1 MENLNT
7 NIYIPPSSLAAQ
19 NERNPLKLSAAQ
31 SGEERSDA
39 LNMIQDE
46 EERTEALI
54 AIQNEAEQTE
64 SISVPKNEMMPLEA
78 LSSRQNELEK
88 LKAKIEE
95 ELDFEKLLEMS
106 EHLRNAVRS
115 ILDSCG
121 MYFRIFSRVKSV
133 QSIAEKINRGKY
145 GSKENPKKIQDLLG
159 LRVVLY
165 YYDDLSICR
174 DIMERTFQM
183 IDDWSRPKYNADEFR
198 ATKINGVFRFPQEY
212 FNLYKKD
219 LWKLPIDTTFEVQF
233 RTVFFEG
240 WHEIEHDMRY
250 KSILSDDEFWKGSE
264 ELSRILNCI
273 LANLELSDWSLVQL
287 FDQLSYN
294 HYKRA
299 NWELMLKSKYRIKM
313 SGSETLDYRILE
325 VFDRN
330 REIAKQFF
338 KASRRR
344 LIYELLKLD
353 KPHISYNLIVQL
365 INNSVV
371 HNEEIAE
378 ICKTLPLGRDDKVY
392 QKSTATRLESIL
404 LFHLEQPLLHKPS
417 RTLEAEFN
425 SACLILYKWARF
437 KLNPVFEDI
446 PPVLCSY
453 KNHLP
458 GYQLDIKFQ
467 PDSFSFQMK
476 MHYIDSKSVGTLWHV
491 HSYITLFDDG
501 KLHFCHMTSC
511 DMPRGVSQQSNF
523 CRPSFLPDLA
533 HKVGITDIERL
544 NNKAQFVATSEQFK
558 KFTTLVNSKERR
570 LPVIAIVQHTSDA
583 PEGRTA
589 SFHDYDMNTFT
600 INGTRLAKVIGHYS
614 HVYMVDFSLTDAFG
628 HVFEI
633 KSENALGCICIFWPN
648 YYNRETE
655 LFTRKMVID
664 TQFDF
669 NRFAFHDENIYE
681 KAFRHKL
688 VQIIKNDN
696 VSH

>member
-1 MENLNT
+1 MENFKSNMYL
-7 NIYIPPSSLAAQ
+7 PQSSLTAQ
-19 NERNPLKLSAAQ
+19 SEGTPAKTLTAK
-31 SGEERSDA
+31 SGEERSDT
-39 LNMIQDE
+39 LNAIQDE
-46 EERTEALI
+46 EERTEALV
-54 AIQNEAEQTE
+54 AIQNEAEQTKAITRQKTE
-64 SISVPKNEMMPLEA
+64 TISPEE
-78 LSSRQNELEK
+78 LSSRQNEIEQ
-88 LKAKIEE
+88 LKEKIEE
-95 ELDFEKLLEMS
+95 ELDFEKLTELC
-106 EHLRNAVRS
+106 EHLRNAVRG
-115 ILDSCG
+115 ILNSCG

-145 GSKENPKKIQDLLG
+145 GSEENPKKIQDLLG

-183 IDDWSRPKYNADEFR
+183 LDDWSRPKYSADEFR

-212 FNLYKKD
+212 FALYKKN
-219 LWKLPIDTTFEVQF
+219 LWKLPIDTTFEIQF

-313 SGSETLDYRILE
+313 SGSDTLDYRILE
-325 VFDRN
+325 IFDQD
-330 REIAKQFF
+330 REVAKQFF

-353 KPHISYNLIVQL
+353 TPHISYNLIIQL

-371 HNEEIAE
+371 HNEEITQ
-378 ICKTLPLGRDDKVY
+378 ICKTLTLGRDDKVY
-392 QKSTATRLESIL
+392 QKSTAARLESNL
-404 LFHLEQPLLHKPS
+404 LFQLEQPLLHKPS
-417 RTLEAEFN
+417 RMLEAEFN
-425 SACLILYKWARF
+425 SAAMILYKWARF

-458 GYQLDIKFQ
+458 GYQLEIKFQ
-467 PDSFSFQMK
+467 PDSLSFQMK

-491 HSYITLFDDG
+491 HSSIALFDDG
-501 KLHFCHMTSC
+501 KLHFYHMTSC

-523 CRPSFLPDLA
+523 CRPSFLPDLS
-533 HKVGITDIERL
+533 HKVGITDVERL
-544 NNKAQFVATSEQFK
+544 NNKSQFVASSEQFR
-558 KFTTLVNSKERR
+558 KFTALVSSKERR

-589 SFHDYDMNTFT
+589 SYHDYDMNTFT

-614 HVYMVDFSLTDAFG
+614 HVYMVDYSLTDAFG

-633 KSENALGCICIFWPN
+633 NSENALGCICIFWPY
-648 YYNRETE
+648 YYNKEND